1 MEDIDDILASEP
13 PPADDRASHKAEVRK
28 QFMTKL
34 WFEALK
40 SRTSAVEPAA
50 ARPEAREPPP
60 PPPEEPTGDAK
71 GEAERRL
78 TRTCREPGAP
88 PASEARAEL
97 AKLFR
102 DEGVLCLHAAAPAGL
117 AAECRAASAALLD
130 EVLALVPAR
139 DAGDGSGVFTK
150 ELVLRS
156 PGRYDLLH
164 GVSARAAADAGGA
177 DDARGAPFRAIKAAA
192 QGAWMPLVR
201 TLLGA
206 ACYLIASGCV
216 ISRPGASEQS
226 LHRDGKHL
234 FDDDDER
241 DHVLPP
247 HCITVRPAESSLHC
261 LVLYSRLPSKVFVPL
276 VDLARDA
283 SNGPTQYYPGS
294 QNTRADAPPAG
305 AVAVDFGGA
314 PAGSAILFD
323 YRILHRGLRNDTD
336 APRPMLYYTYGR
348 QWFRDSTNY
357 SELSLFS

>member
-1 MEDIDDILASEP
+1 MDDIDDILASEP
-13 PPADDRASHKAEVRK
+13 PSADDRESHKAEVRK

-60 PPPEEPTGDAK
+60 PPPQEPTAGDAK

-88 PASEARAEL
+88 PASDARAEL

-102 DEGVLCLHAAAPAGL
+102 DHGVLCLLAAAPPGL

-139 DAGDGSGVFTK
+139 DAGDGSGVFAK

-164 GVSARAAADAGGA
+164 GVSARAGGDAGGA

-192 QGAWMPLVR
+192 QGAWMPLMR
-201 TLLGA
+201 TLLGP

-216 ISRPGASEQS
+216 ISCPGASEQS

-247 HCITVRPAESSLHC
+247 HCITVRSRNFPLPRP
-261 LVLYSRLPSKVFVPL
+261 VLYGLLRSKRCLCRWSTSRAMRATARRSTTRARKTREPTRLPRVPL
-276 VDLARDA
+276 RSISAACRLDRRFSSTTASSTAACETTPTRRARCSTTRTAA
-283 SNGPTQYYPGS
+283 SGS
-294 QNTRADAPPAG
+294 ETLRTTR
-305 AVAVDFGGA
+305 
-314 PAGSAILFD
+314 
-323 YRILHRGLRNDTD
+323 R
-336 APRPMLYYTYGR
+336 
-348 QWFRDSTNY
+348 
-357 SELSLFS
+357 

>member
-60 PPPEEPTGDAK
+60 PPPQEPTAGDAK

-88 PASEARAEL
+88 PASDARAEL

-117 AAECRAASAALLD
+117 AAECRAASATLLD

-164 GVSARAAADAGGA
+164 GVSARAGGDAGDA

-247 HCITVRPAESSLHC
+247 HCITVRSRNSPLPRP
-261 LVLYSRLPSKVFVPL
+261 VLYVLLRSKRCSCRWSTSRAMRAT
-276 VDLARDA
+276 ARR
-283 SNGPTQYYPGS
+283 ST
-294 QNTRADAPPAG
+294 TRARKTREPMRRPRAPSRSILAAHRLDRRFCSTIASSTAACGTTPTRRARCCTTRT
-305 AVAVDFGGA
+305 AAS
-314 PAGSAILFD
+314 GSGT
-323 YRILHRGLRNDTD
+323 RRTTR
-336 APRPMLYYTYGR
+336 
-348 QWFRDSTNY
+348 S
-357 SELSLFS
+357 